1 MQNNTTM
8 KPLKQNKMNNNGI
21 KTAKNVGGYKLGDH
35 NLATTFLMT
44 YKPKWIHRKMMSIFF
59 GVKWVDE
66 TFKSE

>member
-1 MQNNTTM
+1 
-8 KPLKQNKMNNNGI
+8 MNNNGI
-21 KTAKNVGGYKLGDH
+21 KIPNAVGGYKLGDH
-35 NLATTFLMT
+35 NLATTFIMT